1 MQTLRHAMRATVICG
16 ALALTPFAVAPAAM
30 AQEMHDGIW
39 RVATQ
44 PITGPCSKSFEFSL
58 AVEDGQISY
67 SGIWPVDASGS
78 VTPIGVIE
86 ISVVRG
92 GETLSAKGVVR
103 GDMASGKWVSPVKNC
118 TGSWTAKKA

>member
-1 MQTLRHAMRATVICG
+1 MQILRHAMRATVICG
-16 ALALTPFAVAPAAM
+16 ALAFTQSAMAPAAV
-30 AQEMHDGIW
+30 AQEIHDGIW

-58 AVEDGQISY
+58 AVEGGQISY

-86 ISVVRG
+86 INVVRG
-92 GETLSAKGVVR
+92 KETVAAKGVVR
-103 GDMASGKWVSPVKNC
+103 GDTASGKWVSPVKNC
-118 TGSWTAKKA
+118 TGSWTARKA

>member
-1 MQTLRHAMRATVICG
+1 MQILGHAMRATVICG
-16 ALALTPFAVAPAAM
+16 ALAFTQSAFVPAAM

-39 RVATQ
+39 HVATQ

-78 VTPIGVIE
+78 VTSVGVIR
-86 ISVVRG
+86 INLVRG
-92 GETLSAKGVVR
+92 EETVAAKGVVR
-103 GDMASGKWVSPVKNC
+103 GDTASGKWVSPVKNC
-118 TGSWTAKKA
+118 TGSWTAKRA